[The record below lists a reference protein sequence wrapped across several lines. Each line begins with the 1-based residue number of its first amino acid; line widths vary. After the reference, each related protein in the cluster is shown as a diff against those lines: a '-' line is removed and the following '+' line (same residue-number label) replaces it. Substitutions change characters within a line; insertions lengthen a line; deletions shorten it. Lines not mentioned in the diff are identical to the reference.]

1 MGELIEFPT
10 GRIITGSAEPT
21 AADEMQA
28 DLVTL
33 MARAASACLEALRVA
48 SPEVPNPHHPS
59 NLPPAT

>member
-10 GRIITGSAEPT
+10 GRIITGPPEPEGVQ
-21 AADEMQA
+21 D

-33 MARAASACLEALRVA
+33 VARAASACLEALRVA
-48 SPEVPNPHHPS
+48 SPEALHPS